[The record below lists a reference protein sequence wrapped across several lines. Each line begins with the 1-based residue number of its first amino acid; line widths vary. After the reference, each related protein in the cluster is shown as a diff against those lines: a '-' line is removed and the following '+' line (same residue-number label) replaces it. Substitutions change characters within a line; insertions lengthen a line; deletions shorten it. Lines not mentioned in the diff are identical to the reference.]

1 MNRNTKISIGL
12 VAAAVAAFAVVALLS
27 GRGDDGETVAAD
39 QERSI
44 ETTSDGPIDPN
55 DERLVREDS
64 PRLSE
69 GTDAVFVE
77 FLDFE
82 CEACGAIYPTIDELK
97 STYGDR
103 VSFVVRYM
111 PLHTSSMNAAK
122 AAEAAGAQ
130 GRYVDMFDVLF
141 QRQANWGHQNTPEEA
156 KFFTYAEELGL
167 DMDQFRADFDD
178 PATEERIRQ
187 SEIDGR
193 SLGVTGTPTMFMDG
207 VLLEPK
213 TLEEL
218 TAAFDDAIAN

>member
-1 MNRNTKISIGL
+1 MNRNTRISIGL
-12 VAAAVAAFAVVALLS
+12 VAAALVAFAVVALLS
-27 GRGDDGETVAAD
+27 RTDDETVATD
-39 QERSI
+39 EEPSTEERS
-44 ETTSDGPIDPN
+44 DGAIDPN

-64 PRLSE
+64 PRLTE

-82 CEACGAIYPTIDELK
+82 CEGCGAIYPTIDELK

-130 GRYVDMFDVLF
+130 GRYVEMYDVLF
-141 QRQANWGHQNTPEEA
+141 QRQADWGHQETAEEA
-156 KFFTYAEELGL
+156 KFFDYAEELGL
-167 DMDQFRADFDD
+167 DMEQFRADFDD
-178 PATEERIRQ
+178 PAVEERIRQ

-193 SLGVTGTPTMFMDG
+193 ALGVTGTPTMFMDG

-213 TLEEL
+213 SIEEL
-218 TAAFDDAIAN
+218 TAAFDDALAN